1 MRRVLSAG
9 RVDRAHAWVRRHPTA
24 VTIAGCMTVV
34 VALAITLADK
44 GGEFVRSL
52 GAAPLWIL
60 AVAILLHV
68 AWLVARSESW
78 HVCVE
83 AAGGSVSRRRLYR
96 ASSLG
101 YLGNLFNGQFGLAV
115 RIAALRRSAPA
126 DSPKPSVLVAAE
138 LPIVVIEIGLAAIC
152 SFTLIGPLGAPW
164 WIAPVVLAAMAAIF
178 AAGGRLL
185 RDRREG
191 FWRGLSAMRCLG
203 GRNRI
208 VALTVFAVCAQIV
221 RNWLVLKGIG
231 ADASIFDSTALLIG
245 MAALGL
251 LPVGP
256 SLGAAAAVLIL
267 GAHGVAAVAAAGALL
282 TATAAVGAACFA
294 AWALVDRLRG
304 PEPLPAP
311 AS

>member
-1 MRRVLSAG
+1 
-9 RVDRAHAWVRRHPTA
+9 
-24 VTIAGCMTVV
+24 MTVV
-34 VALAITLADK
+34 AALAVTLADK
-44 GGEFVRSL
+44 GGEFVHAL

-60 AVAILLHV
+60 ALAILLHI

-83 AAGGSVSRRRLYR
+83 AAGGSAGRRRLYR

-126 DSPKPSVLVAAE
+126 DCPKPSVLVAAE

-164 WIAPVVLAAMAAIF
+164 WIALVVLAAMAVIF
-178 AAGGRLL
+178 AAGGRFL

-191 FWRGLSAMRCLG
+191 FWRGLSATRRVG

-208 VALTVFAVCAQIV
+208 IALTVFAVCAQIM
-221 RNWLVLKGIG
+221 RNWLVLKGVG

-256 SLGAAAAVLIL
+256 SLGAGAAVLIL

-294 AWALVDRLRG
+294 AWALVDRVRV

>member
-1 MRRVLSAG
+1 
-9 RVDRAHAWVRRHPTA
+9 
-24 VTIAGCMTVV
+24 MTVV
-34 VALAITLADK
+34 GALAITLVGKA
-44 GGEFVRSL
+44 GEFAHSL

-60 AVAILLHV
+60 ALAILLHV

-126 DSPKPSVLVAAE
+126 DSPKPAVLVAAE
-138 LPIVVIEIGLAAIC
+138 LPIVIIEIGLAAIC

-164 WIAPVVLAAMAAIF
+164 WIAIVVLATMAALF
-178 AAGGRLL
+178 AAGGRFL
-185 RDRREG
+185 RNRRGG
-191 FWRGLSAMRCLG
+191 FWRGLSAMRHLG

-208 VALTVFAVCAQIV
+208 IALTVFAVCAQIV

-231 ADASIFDSTALLIG
+231 ADVSIFDSTALLIG

-282 TATAAVGAACFA
+282 TATAAVGAVCFA
-294 AWALVDRLRG
+294 AWALMDRVRVSKSV
-304 PEPLPAP
+304 PAAAP
-311 AS
+311 G